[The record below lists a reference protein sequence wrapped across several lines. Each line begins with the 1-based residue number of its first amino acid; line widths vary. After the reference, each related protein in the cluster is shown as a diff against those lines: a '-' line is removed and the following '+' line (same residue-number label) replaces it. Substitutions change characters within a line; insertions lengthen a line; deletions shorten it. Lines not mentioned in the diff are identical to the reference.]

1 LLALIEFVTLP
12 LINNILMKKSRRTF
26 VKSGAMVA
34 LGAAILPRSVFAFNA
49 QNESVGIQLY
59 SVRDDMK
66 KDPSGSLKKLAAM
79 GYKVV
84 EHAGYDDHK
93 FYGYTPA
100 KFKNM
105 LEDLGLK
112 MYSGHVD
119 FGMKDWDDSKKDF
132 TDTWKQTVEDA
143 AFMGQK
149 FVITPQLSEK
159 AQTDYDELL
168 KVIDLWNKCGKLCQ
182 KYGMKFGY
190 HDDFNED
197 AILNN
202 MKIYDIVMKYSD
214 PALTIQQF
222 DIANL
227 YNAAGTDPMDIIKK
241 YPGRFPS
248 LHVKDVLKEKN
259 KANMHDSTI
268 LGKGV
273 LDVKDVVAQAV
284 KNGSWLLIIEQEA
297 YQDESPMDCVK
308 DDLAAMQKW
317 GY

>member
-1 LLALIEFVTLP
+1 
-12 LINNILMKKSRRTF
+12 MKNSRRTF
-26 VKSGAMVA
+26 LKSGAMAV
-34 LGAAILPRSVFAFNA
+34 LGAAILPRTFFTTIA
-49 QNESVGIQLY
+49 QKEMVGIQLY

-66 KDPSGSLKKLAAM
+66 SDPLGSLKKIAGM

-84 EHAGYDDHK
+84 EHAGYADGK
-93 FYGYTPA
+93 FYGYSPA
-100 KFKNM
+100 DFKKI
-105 LEDLGLK
+105 LGDLGLK

-119 FGMKDWDDSKKDF
+119 FGMTAWDESKKDF
-132 TDTWKQTVEDA
+132 TDKWKKTVEDA

-149 FVITPQLSEK
+149 YVITPELDDK
-159 AQTDYDELL
+159 AQKDYDTLL
-168 KVIDLWNKCGKLCQ
+168 KVIDLWNKCGALCQ
-182 KYGMKFGY
+182 KSDMKFGY

-197 AILNN
+197 AILKN

-227 YNAAGTDPMDIIKK
+227 YNAAGTDPRDIIKQ

-248 LHVKDVLKEKN
+248 LHVKDVLNEKN
-259 KANMHDSTI
+259 KDNGHDSTI

-273 LDVKDVVAQAV
+273 LNVKDVVSLAI
-284 KNGSWLLIIEQEA
+284 KNGACFMIIEQEA
-297 YQDESPMDCVK
+297 YQNESPMDCAK

>member
-1 LLALIEFVTLP
+1 
-12 LINNILMKKSRRTF
+12 MKQSRRAF
-26 VKSGAMVA
+26 VRSGAMAVI
-34 LGAAILPRSVFAFNA
+34 GTAILPRIAFASDA
-49 QNESVGIQLY
+49 QKEMVGIQLY

-66 KDPSGSLKKLAAM
+66 TDPSGSLKKLAGM
-79 GYKVV
+79 GYKIV
-84 EHAGYDDHK
+84 EHAGYSAGK

-100 KFKNM
+100 EFKKI
-105 LEDLGLK
+105 LDGLGLK

-119 FGMKDWDDSKKDF
+119 FGTRVWDAAKKDF
-132 TDTWKQTVEDA
+132 TDDWKHTVEDA

-149 FVITPQLSEK
+149 FVITPELEDK
-159 AQTDYDELL
+159 AQKDYDTLM
-168 KVIDLWNKCGKLCQ
+168 KVIELWNKCGELCQ
-182 KYGMKFGY
+182 KHGMKFGY

-197 AILNN
+197 AVLNN
-202 MKIYDIVMKYSD
+202 MKIYDIIMKNAD
-214 PALTIQQF
+214 PKLTMQQF

-259 KANMHDSTI
+259 SENRHDSTI

-273 LDVKDVVAQAV
+273 LNVKDVVALAI
-284 KNGSWLLIIEQEA
+284 KNGAWLMIIEQEA
-297 YQDESPMDCVK
+297 YQNESPMDCAK
-308 DDLAAMQKW
+308 DDLAAMKKW

>member
-1 LLALIEFVTLP
+1 
-12 LINNILMKKSRRTF
+12 MKNSRRTF
-26 VKSGAMVA
+26 LKSGAMAV
-34 LGAAILPRSVFAFNA
+34 LGAAILPRTFFTTIA
-49 QNESVGIQLY
+49 QKEMVGIQLY

-66 KDPSGSLKKLAAM
+66 SDPLGSLKKIAGM

-84 EHAGYDDHK
+84 EHAGYADGK
-93 FYGYTPA
+93 FYGYSPA
-100 KFKNM
+100 DFKKI
-105 LEDLGLK
+105 LGDLGLK

-119 FGMKDWDDSKKDF
+119 FGMTAWDESKKDF
-132 TDTWKQTVEDA
+132 TDKWKKTVEDA

-149 FVITPQLSEK
+149 YVITPELDDK
-159 AQTDYDELL
+159 AQKDYDTLL
-168 KVIDLWNKCGKLCQ
+168 KVIDLWNKCWALCQ
-182 KYGMKFGY
+182 KSDMKFGY

-197 AILNN
+197 AILKN

-227 YNAAGTDPMDIIKK
+227 YNAAGTDPRDIIKQ

-259 KANMHDSTI
+259 KDNGHDSTI

-273 LDVKDVVAQAV
+273 LNVKDVVSLAI
-284 KNGSWLLIIEQEA
+284 KNGAWLMIIEQES
-297 YQDESPMDCVK
+297 YQNESPMDCAK